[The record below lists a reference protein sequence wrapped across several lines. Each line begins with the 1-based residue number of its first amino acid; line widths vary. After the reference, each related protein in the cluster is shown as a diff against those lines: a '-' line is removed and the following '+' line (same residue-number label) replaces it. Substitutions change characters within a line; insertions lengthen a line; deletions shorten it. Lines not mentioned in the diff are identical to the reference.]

1 MTKPRLFIVALLS
14 LLVLSASGATAPST
28 APARFEAADLQLD
41 LGRAGARLG
50 ESLSAFEP
58 KLGERFAYTVTPMP
72 GPNEPELRVLRV
84 TFPSPVVTPYPENN
98 TVPAE
103 LYLPAKL
110 DGPLPAA
117 IVLDILDGTAIVP
130 RALARA
136 LALRGVAALYF
147 PMPYYNVR
155 KPKGNVQLRMLDVD
169 MKYVSEPFRQTVMD
183 ARRAKAILASRPEI
197 DPKRIGITGVSLG
210 GISAALVAGVDGH
223 FYRVAPVIAGGDLA
237 TITFHCREMRRM
249 RELFLRHGVDRDA
262 LAKLLEPVEP
272 LNYASR
278 IDPSTCLMINASRD
292 EVIPRKSTDALRVA
306 IGSPTIL
313 WMPVG
318 HYGCILFMPNIEQK
332 VADFMLG
339 KPVSSLDFDRPARKD

>member
-1 MTKPRLFIVALLS
+1 MKLRLFVAVALLS
-14 LLVLSASGATAPST
+14 LLTLRSSAASAPTT
-28 APARFEAADLQLD
+28 APARFEANDLPLDRDGVKGQLSD
-41 LGRAGARLG
+41 W
-50 ESLSAFEP
+50 LSAFAP
-58 KLGERFAYTVTPMP
+58 KPDERFAYTIAPMP
-72 GPNEPELRVLRV
+72 GVPETELRVLRV
-84 TFPSPVVTPYPENN
+84 TFPSPIVTPYPENN

-103 LYLPAKL
+103 LYLPAKA

-130 RALARA
+130 RAMARA

-155 KPKGNVQLRMLDVD
+155 KPKGNAQFKMLDVD
-169 MKYVSEPFRQTVMD
+169 MTYVAEPLRQTVMD

-197 DPKRIGITGVSLG
+197 DAQRIGITGVSLG
-210 GISAALVAGVDGH
+210 GISATLVAGVDGH
-223 FYRVAPVIAGGDLA
+223 FYRVAPAIAGGDLA

-249 RELFLRHGVDRDA
+249 RERFLQHGVDRDA

-278 IDPSTCLMINASRD
+278 IDPSTCLMINATLD
-292 EVIPRKSTDALRVA
+292 EVIPRKATDALHNA
-306 IGSPTIL
+306 LGNPTIL

-339 KPVSSLDFDRPARKD
+339 KSVKSLEFDRVK

>member
-1 MTKPRLFIVALLS
+1 MKPRLVVVALLA
-14 LLVLSASGATAPST
+14 LMAVRVWAAPATATAPTS
-28 APARFEAADLQLD
+28 ARLEAADLPLDRGAAKGQL
-41 LGRAGARLG
+41 A
-50 ESLSAFEP
+50 EWLSAFAP
-58 KLGERFAYTVTPMP
+58 KPGERFDYTVTPMP
-72 GPNEPELRVLRV
+72 GVTEPDLRVLRV
-84 TFPSPVVTPYPENN
+84 TFPSPIVTPYPENN
-98 TVPAE
+98 TIPAE
-103 LYLPAKL
+103 LYMPAKI

-136 LALRGVAALYF
+136 LALRGLAALYF

-155 KPKGNVQLRMLDVD
+155 KPKGNAQIKMLDVD
-169 MKYVSEPFRQTVMD
+169 VKYVSEPFRQTVMD
-183 ARRAKAILASRPEI
+183 ARRARAILASRPEI
-197 DPKRIGITGVSLG
+197 DAQRIGITGVSLG

-249 RELFLRHGVDRDA
+249 RERFLQHGVDRDA

-278 IDPSTCLMINASRD
+278 IDPSTCLMINATLD
-292 EVIPRKSTDALRVA
+292 EVIPRKATDALNRA
-306 IGSPTIL
+306 IGNPTIL

-339 KPVSSLDFDRPARKD
+339 KPVKSLEFDRAK

>member
-1 MTKPRLFIVALLS
+1 MKARLSVVVALLG
-14 LLVLSASGATAPST
+14 LLARGVSAAPAPVPAT
-28 APARFEAADLQLD
+28 APARFEANDLPLDRDGAKGQLSD
-41 LGRAGARLG
+41 W
-50 ESLSAFEP
+50 LSTFAP
-58 KLGERFAYTVTPMP
+58 QVGGRFAYTIAPIP
-72 GPNEPELRVLRV
+72 GVADADLRVLRV

-98 TVPAE
+98 TIPAE
-103 LYLPAKL
+103 LYLPAKV
-110 DGPLPAA
+110 DGRLPAA

-130 RALARA
+130 RAMTRA

-155 KPKGNVQLRMLDVD
+155 KPKGNAQLQMLDVD

-197 DPKRIGITGVSLG
+197 DPKRIGVTGVSLG

-249 RELFLRHGVDRDA
+249 REAFLQRGVDRDA

-278 IDPSTCLMINASRD
+278 IDPSTCLMINASLD
-292 EVIPRKSTDALRVA
+292 EVIPRKATDALHNA
-306 IGSPTIL
+306 LGNPTIL

-339 KPVSSLDFDRPARKD
+339 KPVKSLEFDRVK